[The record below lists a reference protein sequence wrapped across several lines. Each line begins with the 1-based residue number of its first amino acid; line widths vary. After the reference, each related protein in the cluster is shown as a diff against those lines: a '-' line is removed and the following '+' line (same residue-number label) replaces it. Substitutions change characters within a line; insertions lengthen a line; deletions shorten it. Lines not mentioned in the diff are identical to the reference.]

1 MTELPIAWMEKA
13 RKASKAL
20 LAAGAL
26 ASAILAMRELGGVFF
41 SGEPEEYDEDWILL
55 VYADAGH
62 FRSFLEQNDGKMVKI
77 NSAIT
82 LDQVL
87 PVNYLVHQV
96 CEMDLPEHPESEK
109 AKSFYSIG
117 LPTFSDSFDESELNS
132 ATYSAST
139 GGLAFPPHV
148 LDKIKCTDSLR
159 IELLDPKS
167 LRWSYGGTGTQSL
180 PLSGTFK
187 ITSRAFSGPSV
198 EHTLRQVTE

>member
-1 MTELPIAWMEKA
+1 MLAAWMIKA

-20 LAAGAL
+20 LVAGAL
-26 ASAILAMRELGGVFF
+26 AGAILAMRELGGVFF
-41 SGEPEEYDEDWILL
+41 SKEPAEYDEDWIPL
-55 VYADAGH
+55 VYADAGD
-62 FRSFLEQNDGKMVKI
+62 FRSFLDRNDGKMVKI

-82 LDQVL
+82 LDLVL
-87 PVNYLVHQV
+87 PVNYLVHQI
-96 CEMDLPEHPESEK
+96 CEMDLPENPESKK

-117 LPTFSDSFDESELNS
+117 LPTFSDSFEESELDS

-139 GGLAFPPHV
+139 GGLAFPPNV

-187 ITSRAFSGPSV
+187 ITSRVFSGPSV
-198 EHTLRQVTE
+198 EYTLRQIAE